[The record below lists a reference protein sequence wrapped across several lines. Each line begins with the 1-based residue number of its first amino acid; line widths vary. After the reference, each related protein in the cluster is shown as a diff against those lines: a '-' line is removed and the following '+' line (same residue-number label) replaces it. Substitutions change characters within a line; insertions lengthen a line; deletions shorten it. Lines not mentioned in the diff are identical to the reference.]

1 MHVTL
6 GQAAKQL
13 SIGKA
18 TLSRYIKKG
27 KISATKQEDGSY
39 RIDASELDRVRDI
52 MRPPLEHKMEQ
63 SATPLENRILQREID
78 LLRET
83 LAQKDK
89 IIADVMGE
97 RDKWSEM
104 ALSLQA
110 EKQKLLTDGRTG
122 AKRRA
127 WAWLSRKS

>member
-18 TLSRYIKKG
+18 TLSRYIKQG

-39 RIDASELDRVRDI
+39 RIDASELDKVRDI

-63 SATPLENRILQREID
+63 SAPPLENQILQREID

-127 WAWLSRKS
+127 WAWLSRRS

>member
-18 TLSRYIKKG
+18 TLSRYIKQG
-27 KISATKQEDGSY
+27 KISAAKQEDGSY
-39 RIDASELDRVRDI
+39 RIDASELDRVREI
-52 MRPPLEHKMEQ
+52 LRPPLEQKMEQ
-63 SATPLENRILQREID
+63 SATPLEVRILQREID

-83 LAQKDK
+83 LGQKDK

-104 ALSLQA
+104 ARSLQA
-110 EKQKLLTDGRTG
+110 EKQKLLTDGSVG
-122 AKRRA
+122 AKRRM